1 MTKNK
6 EIKNNL
12 VSLDAFRQKKQEQEN
27 QTIEQDNP
35 LVLTDIEVE
44 AIILSVIQHKDP
56 EDFSEEELEKVLEWA
71 QNTVLDSTIFK
82 LAINGMISLSWDFEN
97 NDLIMR
103 SIDDE

>member
-1 MTKNK
+1 MDK

-12 VSLDAFRQKKQEQEN
+12 VSLDAFRQKKQEEEN
-27 QTIEQDNP
+27 QALEQDNP
-35 LVLTDIEVE
+35 LVLSEVETE
-44 AIILSVIQHKDP
+44 AIILSVIQHKDI
-56 EDFSEEELEKVLEWA
+56 EDVSEKELEKILEWA